1 MEKKRKSR
9 RFDAHERTTHA
20 RERVESR
27 SSDRLVGR
35 HVLGNHRDSRLG
47 WHSRGGR
54 RFGES
59 RIETEYQRWWL
70 LTIRRACRDCVR
82 FNRRER
88 ERKNKEKDYGRV
100 VMDGDDIGRWF
111 VSVLVV
117 RWKIRQKIAKWLRSF
132 EDRPDVND
140 GLFEIRSDHEFYI
153 TEECI
158 LQVHSMI
165 RSVIKHDLKSCV
177 SLIIL
182 LRIRHDNC
190 KDRSRN

>member
-1 MEKKRKSR
+1 MI
-9 RFDAHERTTHA
+9 RFG
-20 RERVESR
+20 SR
-27 SSDRLVGR
+27 SEME
-35 HVLGNHRDSRLG
+35 NK
-47 WHSRGGR
+47 
-54 RFGES
+54 
-59 RIETEYQRWWL
+59 T
-70 LTIRRACRDCVR
+70 
-82 FNRRER
+82 
-88 ERKNKEKDYGRV
+88 KNCKMV
-100 VMDGDDIGRWF
+100 
-111 VSVLVV
+111 
-117 RWKIRQKIAKWLRSF
+117 QF
-132 EDRPDVND
+132 EDRPGVND

>member
-1 MEKKRKSR
+1 MIHLSYRTWARVRWSCSHRNRGSKIEKKKERGVEKKRKSR

-54 RFGES
+54 RFGEP

-100 VMDGDDIGRWF
+100 VMDDDDIGRWF

-117 RWKIRQKIAKWLRSF
+117 RWEIKQKIAKWFSLEIVRMRMMASLRF
-132 EDRPDVND
+132 VP
-140 GLFEIRSDHEFYI
+140 I
-153 TEECI
+153 TNSI
-158 LQVHSMI
+158 
-165 RSVIKHDLKSCV
+165 
-177 SLIIL
+177 
-182 LRIRHDNC
+182 
-190 KDRSRN
+190 